1 MCVANVDCVEALRG
15 LPLRDMIVVAGAGL
29 SAPGCCMTGELVKAL
44 VAACRCPQPTDW
56 NRLDAFYQIAHDT
69 DPLQYYATLRQ
80 KFSPPFVA
88 DPRIYTLLAAVE
100 FRAYITWDYDDLFP
114 QAMLKSRGSL
124 DGQFTYYPQQH
135 MFFPY
140 DLHSQRLVASH
151 GFADANTPEWERK
164 LVLKTSDYETAYT
177 LNRNVD
183 GTGGLL
189 GWWCQIL
196 STVSCLFIGT
206 SLNEAGISSA
216 IDYLIKDS
224 NAPFRGQQHVCLSP
238 LTIDFAKDQHAPAL
252 DPLFKA
258 IRALPYH
265 PEDERHRGLLRVW
278 QEVTGIPDPQIPV
291 RRLTVPKLRFGGI

>member
-1 MCVANVDCVEALRG
+1 MCIANVDCVEALRA
-15 LPLRDMIVVAGAGL
+15 LPLRDMIVVAGSGL
-29 SAPGCCMTGELVKAL
+29 SAPGCCMSSELVDAL
-44 VAACRCPQPTDW
+44 VAACHCPPPTDW
-56 NRLDAFYQIAHDT
+56 NRLDPFYQSAYDT
-69 DPLQYYATLRQ
+69 EAGQYYATLRD

-88 DPRIYTLLAAVE
+88 DPRIYSLLAAVE
-100 FRAYITWDYDDLFP
+100 FRAYITWDYDNLFP

-124 DGQFTYYPQQH
+124 DGQFTYYPQQQ

-140 DLHSQRLVASH
+140 DLHSQRLVAAH
-151 GFADANTPEWERK
+151 GYVDVNAPDWERT
-164 LVLKTSDYETAYT
+164 LVLKTSDYEAAYT

-206 SLNEAGISSA
+206 SLNEPGISSA

-224 NAPFRGQQHVCLSP
+224 NVPFRGQQHVCLIP
-238 LTIDFAKDQHAPAL
+238 LELEFPKHEHAPVF
-252 DPLFKA
+252 DPLFKT
-258 IRALPYH
+258 IRTLPYH

-278 QEVTGIPDPQIPV
+278 QEVTGIADPQIPV
-291 RRLTVPKLRFGGI
+291 RRVTVPELRFGGI